1 VDLGGTRRRFHLQLE
16 VSVVRADSMKRTFDS
31 PGRFALASF
40 LLSVFLAVAPAG
52 QAQTATVS
60 ASVETDPVPDNG
72 DAADDSVIWVHPT
85 VPGLSLVIG
94 TDKDAGLAVYDL
106 SGNEIQFL
114 PDGELNNVDLRYGF
128 PLGLAQ
134 VALVTSG
141 DRSNNTLE
149 AYAVDPN
156 TRMLQSIVAR
166 TIPLGFS
173 VYGCC
178 MYRSQDTS
186 DYYFFG
192 TSESGVVKQFRL
204 FEATGGGVD
213 AQEVRSFDAGGTC
226 EGCVADDENG
236 WFFVAEEN
244 FGIRRYGAEPGAG
257 NANVVVDTTG
267 GSGHLTADV
276 EGLSIYYAPGGA
288 GYLLASSQGNNTF
301 VVYQRAA
308 PHNYLLTFQIGS
320 GSGID
325 AVTETDGIDVTN
337 RGLGSAFPG
346 GLFVAQD
353 GSNAPANQNF
363 KLVGWPA
370 IANAATPPL
379 IINPSYG
386 APGPSEPPGGGGGS
400 SGGNL
405 KGKIALQRDLLQPDA
420 DAFGTIAMSIS
431 SSLQAFVVAV
441 KKLDPTGG
449 TFDVL
454 LEEGAARGAFVDIG
468 DLVPLNPNAGTWV
481 LALEASGSIGE
492 LGGSD
497 VNRLAGRRLEIRNG
511 ATPVLFAVLP
521 SVPNLLNVNLQG
533 PLAAAPGSPAPNA
546 VGLVKLQSKGKAGTS
561 KFELKA
567 KGLPVG
573 PSYTVWVAE
582 GATEGAALAQ
592 VGTLVKGKLKIDTKK
607 GQTLPFEVGFL
618 PDLYGRAIE
627 VRDGATTVL
636 SGTIPSPATRED

>member
-1 VDLGGTRRRFHLQLE
+1 
-16 VSVVRADSMKRTFDS
+16 MKQTFDS
-31 PGRFALASF
+31 PGPFALASF
-40 LLSVFLAVAPAG
+40 LLSAFLAVAPAG
-52 QAQTATVS
+52 RAQTATVS
-60 ASVETDPVPDNG
+60 ASVETDPVPDTG
-72 DAADDSVIWVHPT
+72 DAADDMAIWVHPN

-106 SGNEIQFL
+106 SGDQRQFL

-141 DRSNNTLE
+141 ERSADLL
-149 AYAVDPN
+149 AVYAVDPI
-156 TRMLQSIVAR
+156 TRTLQNVAAR
-166 TIPLGFS
+166 DIALGFQ

-178 MYRSQDTS
+178 MYRSQDTGE
-186 DYYFFG
+186 YYFFG
-192 TSESGVVKQFRL
+192 TAENGVVKQFRL
-204 FEATGGGVD
+204 FEAAGGGVD
-213 AQEVRSFDAGGTC
+213 AQLLRTFDVGGTC

-236 WFFVAEEN
+236 WFFVSEEN
-244 FGIRRYGAEPGAG
+244 VGIWRYGAEPGDPTG
-257 NANVVVDTTG
+257 NPLLVDTTG
-267 GSGHLTADV
+267 GGGHLTADV
-276 EGLSIYYAPGGA
+276 EGLSIYYSSGGA

-353 GSNAPANQNF
+353 GSNPGGNQNF

-379 IINPSYG
+379 IVNPNYG

-400 SGGNL
+400 SGGSL
-405 KGKIALQRDLLQPDA
+405 KGKISLQRDLLQPDA

-431 SSLQAFVVAV
+431 NSVQVFVVAV

-449 TFDVL
+449 TYDVL
-454 LEEGAARGAFVDIG
+454 LEEGAARGSFVDIG
-468 DLVPLNPNAGTWV
+468 DLVPLNPNAGTWI
-481 LALEASGSIGE
+481 LALEATGSIGE
-492 LGGSD
+492 LGGAD

-511 ATPVLFAVLP
+511 ATPYLFAVLP

-573 PSYTVWVAE
+573 PTYTVWVAE

-627 VRDGATTVL
+627 VRDGTTTVL